1 MGELVES
8 RKLHVNPAIFILFT
22 LTGLVTST
30 AFYVIQK
37 SEKANREVTA
47 MFAREEEE
55 DGNPRIV
62 WERPLQHWEALNQ
75 VPVELIGRTKGELA
89 SCLTMMEN
97 SINYGQRAKLQLMTD
112 TLPTM
117 EDLETLYAGML
128 LEGFHT
134 TKPTARLIEGIPATE
149 MVIRKGS
156 PVWTAIIPLL
166 STAIIGGLIV
176 FGITRLES
184 ITKALMPIL
193 LVTIGGVIVIAG
205 VASRGPVGVAAGE
218 YIGKRTLKA
227 LPRTIPVES
236 KKALAVR

>member
-1 MGELVES
+1 
-8 RKLHVNPAIFILFT
+8 VNPAIFILFT

-37 SEKANREVTA
+37 SGKTREVTA

-55 DGNPRIV
+55 NGNPRIV
-62 WERPLQHWEALNQ
+62 WERELQHWETLNQ

-97 SINYGQRAKLQLMTD
+97 SIDYGQRAKLQLMTD

-117 EDLETLYAGML
+117 EDLEALHGNML
-128 LEGFHT
+128 LAGFHT
-134 TKPTARLIEGIPATE
+134 SKPTARLVEGIPATE

-156 PVWTAIIPLL
+156 PAWIAIIPLL
-166 STAIIGGLIV
+166 TTAIIGGLIV

-205 VASRGPVGVAAGE
+205 VVSRGPVGVAAGRAVE
-218 YIGKRTLKA
+218 RRYLT
-227 LPRTIPVES
+227 RTIPVES
-236 KKALAVR
+236 KKALAVSYH